1 MIKNNIV
8 YTWFDFE
15 VKKAK
20 GSFLWDQNGNKYIDF
35 VSGWNVTNLG
45 WNYVDVNE
53 AVVRQA
59 KKNVYSEMWAPDPV
73 LSEYAKELTGS
84 LPKGLDVVMRST
96 GGTEANEEAIKI
108 SRSFTGRK
116 KILGFSPSYHG
127 QSLSTLSISYGEKL
141 DHLGVPL
148 PDFESIP
155 FPSEFPY
162 KRTGK
167 EILNDFSKKLEAK
180 LKTEKFAAVV
190 TEAGIVTG
198 WGRTMT
204 APKGYLKIVRE
215 LTKKYGTL
223 LILDEVGT
231 GFGRCGKLF
240 AMEIEGVTP
249 DIATFAKGI
258 SNGASAI
265 GALATSLK
273 IAEIVQNNSM
283 LISTFGWNPIA
294 CAASLAVLKAHKKL
308 KTYDLANQKG
318 DHIVKTLQ
326 NELGGKGVF
335 EDVRGFGLELGVSFT
350 GQKDLDGMNIANRVQ
365 ERAKEN
371 GLHLIVGDENN
382 IQIMPSLL
390 IDQKT
395 LDKGLEIFIDSIKK
409 VIKSI

>member
-15 VKKAK
+15 VKKAE
-20 GSFLWDQNGNKYIDF
+20 GSFLWDSEGNKYIDF
-35 VSGWNVTNLG
+35 ISGWNVTNLG
-45 WNYVDVNE
+45 WNYKDVNK
-53 AVVRQA
+53 AVIKQA
-59 KKNVYSEMWAPDPV
+59 KENVYSEMWAPDPI
-73 LSEYAKELTGS
+73 LSEYAKELIDS

-108 SRSFTGRK
+108 SRAYTNRK

-148 PDFESIP
+148 PDFENIP
-155 FPSEFPY
+155 FPFKQSLDE
-162 KRTGK
+162 
-167 EILNDFSKKLEAK
+167 FSKSLEDK

-198 WGRTMT
+198 WGKTMV
-204 APKGYLKIVRE
+204 APNGYLKIVSD
-215 LTKKYGTL
+215 LAKKYGTL

-265 GALATSLK
+265 GALATSME
-273 IAEIVQNNSM
+273 IAEQVQNKSM

-308 KTYDLANQKG
+308 HTGELANQKG
-318 DHIVKTLQ
+318 GYVVKTLQ
-326 NELGGKGVF
+326 KELGGKGIL
-335 EDVRGFGLELGVSFT
+335 EDVRGFGLELGVSFSD
-350 GQKDLDGMNIANRVQ
+350 QKDFDGTNIANQIQ
-365 ERAKEN
+365 EKAKEN

-395 LDKGLEIFIDSIKK
+395 LDKGLEIFIDSIKAVLK
-409 VIKSI
+409 